1 MTEPQNDDDET
12 KFNETLKRMLKTPP
26 KPHNESKTEKKNP
39 GQGLV
44 KEPDPRTVKHM
55 AGVVKHSSQKKDP
68 A

>member
-1 MTEPQNDDDET
+1 MTEPHKDDDE
-12 KFNETLKRMLKTPP
+12 KQRDDILRRMLKTPP
-26 KPHNESKTEKKNP
+26 KPHNESKTEKKNS

-44 KEPDPRTVKHM
+44 KEPDARTVKHM